1 MLFAMYFMA
10 SQAQTSYRILSEED
24 TLDAHFKEIVKETN
38 FGVQE
43 CEVALRLK
51 YRVSQGMAHV
61 IGRFI
66 REREW
71 RKACYNYIY
80 NDSVFARVKCKQEID
95 SVYRDSL
102 NLFLIPVK
110 GNTISGENISFAL
123 RYKDTLN
130 LDDAQYQ
137 YMMDKALSMARQLYK
152 NPKTNVWNEEMEVL
166 TESLTPGQLDNFFM
180 LKYAMS
186 ITRTLLNGWKRIVE
200 EGLSDQL
207 NKTEDINK
215 AYRYYLEQK
224 KIKDIYRY
232 RSSAQRKSLA
242 ELNKRKPDM
251 IRMLETLDKNARM
264 EGNKQ

>member
-137 YMMDKALSMARQLYK
+137 YMMDKALSMARQLYQ

-186 ITRTLLNGWKRIVE
+186 ITRTLYYDWKKIVDA
-200 EGLSDQL
+200 GLSDQL
-207 NKTEDINK
+207 DKTEDVNK

-251 IRMLETLDKNARM
+251 IRVLETLDIHARM
-264 EGNKQ
+264 EGERQ